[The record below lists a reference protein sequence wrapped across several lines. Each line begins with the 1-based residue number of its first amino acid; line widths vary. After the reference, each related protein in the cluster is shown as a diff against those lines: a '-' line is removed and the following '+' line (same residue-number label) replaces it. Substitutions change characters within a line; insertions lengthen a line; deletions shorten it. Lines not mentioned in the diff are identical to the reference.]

1 MTTLINL
8 PPEAG
13 SCFCLSEKALIN
25 LLYTTC
31 PTPNDSQKIVTEYLV
46 NITGLDT
53 NGCQVT
59 ICNYCEKWFEQTANC
74 EPQNKYIYNIC
85 CISDISI
92 HTDLETVAKQ
102 IKLFDCRVKSLTKLS
117 TSQMNMQCDSTD
129 KEPDEPE

>member
-25 LLYTTC
+25 LLYTA
-31 PTPNDSQKIVTEYLV
+31 PNDSKKKVTEYLV
-46 NITGLDT
+46 NVTGLDT

-74 EPQNKYIYNIC
+74 EPQNKYVYNIC

-92 HTDLETVAKQ
+92 RTDLETVAKQ
-102 IKLFDCRVKSLTKLS
+102 IKLFDCEVKSLTELS
-117 TSQMNMQCDSTD
+117 TSQTNTQ
-129 KEPDEPE
+129 